1 MPRIKEL
8 SSRAHDFYW
17 QIDQWRIDYDIPE
30 ERVEEALC
38 AAAKL
43 DEELNKLY
51 KDLKVRELE
60 AEAAGDVDSG
70 SMPRAARSSSGPSS
84 AQH

>member
-8 SSRAHDFYW
+8 SSKAHDLYW
-17 QIDQWRIDYDIPE
+17 QIEDWMSDFDVPE

-43 DEELNKLY
+43 DEELTKLY

-60 AEAAGDVDSG
+60 AKAPGDADSG
-70 SMPRAARSSSGPSS
+70 SMPRAAHSSSGPSS